1 MTTFKKQI
9 IYIKH
14 HERTLY
20 GISYLPENIEK
31 CPIVIF
37 SHGFNGNSTNFEQNS
52 EYLASKG
59 IATFCFDFCG
69 GSVNSKSDLKTTEMT
84 LFTEKEDLCAVI
96 KTIKTW
102 ENIDNE
108 NIFLFGAS
116 QGGVISALV
125 AEELKEDIKGLLLL
139 FPAFCIPDDWNKR
152 FPTIDSIPDIY
163 DLWGVSL
170 GRVFFEIIHDYDIF
184 EHIGNYNKNVI
195 IFHGDQD
202 GIVPLEYG
210 IKAANLYRNSFIE
223 VFPEEGHGFSE
234 TGNIRVLEMTYDF
247 VQSNI

>member
-14 HERTLY
+14 HERALY
-20 GISYLPENIEK
+20 GISYLPENLEK

-170 GRVFFEIIHDYDIF
+170 GRVFFEMIHDYDIF

-202 GIVPLEYG
+202 RIVPLEYG

-247 VQSNI
+247 VQSKI

>member
-1 MTTFKKQI
+1 MTTFKKQV
-9 IYIKH
+9 IYMKH

-52 EYLASKG
+52 EYLASNG

-102 ENIDNE
+102 ENIDDR

-125 AEELKEDIKGLLLL
+125 AEELIEDIKGLLLL

-163 DLWGVSL
+163 DLWGVPL
-170 GRVFFEIIHDYDIF
+170 GRVFFEMIHDYDIF
-184 EHIGNYNKNVI
+184 EHIGNYNKKVI

-202 GIVPLEYG
+202 EIVPLEYG
-210 IKAANLYRNSFIE
+210 VKAANLYRNSFIE
-223 VFPEEGHGFSE
+223 VFPKEGHGFSE
-234 TGNIRVLEMTYDF
+234 TGNIKVLEMTYDF